1 MKEYVVYKGD
11 SFLCMGTVY
20 ECAKHMGVLPETVRF
35 YTTPTYQ
42 KRVNQRK
49 NPKNYITVTVV
60 EDDEEDF
67 E

>member
-1 MKEYVVYKGD
+1 MKEYAVYKGD
-11 SFLCMGTVY
+11 SFLCMGTVN
-20 ECAKHMGVLPETVRF
+20 ECAEHMGVLPETVRF